1 MFAEFFRRFDFR
13 LNLEMGPRARAPVE
27 GTTVVKTLELY
38 STQWAK
44 C

>member
-1 MFAEFFRRFDFR
+1 MFAEFFRKYEFR
-13 LNLEMGPRARAPVE
+13 LQLEMGPRARAEVE
-27 GTTVVKTLELY
+27 GTAVVRTLDAY